1 MKPFEIEVQHS
12 ADTVSDLTRAQYA
25 VSHKA
30 ARLVQ
35 VVTAVVCLLVGLRII
50 GGVAEPFNYFFSLYG
65 CLAIVFINV
74 PAKST
79 ANRVVEQIQKSGK
92 PFPCSVFVFGEKDF
106 NVRPKGDH
114 GKGETVAYA
123 KCFRLLRYRRATYFF
138 LNEQAAFI
146 FPDSCIKGQSP
157 AEFQAFLSTRTG
169 KPCQT
174 LYPWL
179 SASLWS
185 VIKQKKAS

>member
-1 MKPFEIEVQHS
+1 MKS
-12 ADTVSDLTRAQYA
+12 RCSTALKRS
-25 VSHKA
+25 
-30 ARLVQ
+30 
-35 VVTAVVCLLVGLRII
+35 VTAVVCLLI
-50 GGVAEPFNYFFSLYG
+50 GVHAIGSVAEPFNYFFSLYG

-74 PAKST
+74 PASSL
-79 ANRVVEQIQKSGK
+79 AGRVVDQIQKSGK

-106 NVRPKGDH
+106 NVRPKGDG
-114 GKGETVAYA
+114 GKGETIAYA
-123 KCFRLLRYRRATYFF
+123 KCRHLLRYRHATYFF

-146 FPDSCIKGQSP
+146 FPDGCIKGQSP
-157 AEFQAFLSTRTG
+157 AEFQAFLSSRTG

-185 VIKQKKAS
+185 VIRQKKAG